1 MGQWEREINQWATLI
16 PGIPSVP
23 CVKQDQESKQGSS
36 NGEGIES
43 EKLVGLIIIR
53 SYSYTMEKPIMQIML
68 RLRNLIRREK
78 RSQSLKC

>member
-53 SYSYTMEKPIMQIML
+53 SYNYTMEKPIMQII
-68 RLRNLIRREK
+68 RLSNLIRREK